1 MSGTDPVMSGT
12 DLAMSGT
19 HLAMSGTHLAM
30 SGTDPAMS
38 GTDPSEPE
46 KPPYTYVALITMAIR
61 ASPEQRLPLSGIY
74 AFITER
80 FPYYRGCSPGWQNSI
95 RHNLSLNSCFR
106 RLPRRG
112 SRGGEWALDPAFH
125 DMFPEGDYR
134 GRRRRLRR
142 PPASSSSSSPP
153 PPPASSSSSP
163 PPPPTP
169 LPAAPWSPPPPFAV
183 PPVPA
188 GCSHGPWAAL
198 ALPRGCLCPELHGW
212 APAGLLGPPQGFP
225 AWPLDAGMPRELG
238 ARMSPSF
245 K

>member
-1 MSGTDPVMSGT
+1 MGEADPGELRAAGS
-12 DLAMSGT
+12 
-19 HLAMSGTHLAM
+19 
-30 SGTDPAMS
+30 DPAMS
-38 GTDPSEPE
+38 GTDPGEPQ

-74 AFITER
+74 AFIAER
-80 FPYYRGCSPGWQNSI
+80 FPYYRGCSPGWQNSV

-112 SRGGEWALDPAFH
+112 SRGGDWVLDPAFH

-134 GRRRRLRR
+134 RRRRRF
-142 PPASSSSSSPP
+142 P
-153 PPPASSSSSP
+153 
-163 PPPPTP
+163 
-169 LPAAPWSPPPPFAV
+169 
-183 PPVPA
+183 
-188 GCSHGPWAAL
+188 L
-198 ALPRGCLCPELHGW
+198 ALPRGCLCPELPGW

-238 ARMSPSF
+238 ARMPPSF

>member
-1 MSGTDPVMSGT
+1 MSGTDPG
-12 DLAMSGT
+12 
-19 HLAMSGTHLAM
+19 
-30 SGTDPAMS
+30 
-38 GTDPSEPE
+38 EPE

-74 AFITER
+74 AFIAEH

-112 SRGGEWALDPAFH
+112 SRGGDWVLDPAFH

-134 GRRRRLRR
+134 GRRRRFRR
-142 PPASSSSSSPP
+142 PPPV
-153 PPPASSSSSP
+153 
-163 PPPPTP
+163 
-169 LPAAPWSPPPPFAV
+169 AV
-183 PPVPA
+183 SPVPA

-198 ALPRGCLCPELHGW
+198 ALPCGCLCPELPGW